1 MNIQRNIFIVLS
13 ILCLN
18 STVTSLF
25 AQQIQNKSSFEESID
40 APFKVMERKLANGLT
55 VLMAPSKESPT
66 IRTSIMI
73 KAGSQQEPENTTGL
87 AHYLEHLLFK
97 GTDQLGALNFAKEKP
112 LLDEIEAQFE
122 IYRKTTDSLKRR
134 QIYSLIDSL
143 SYKAST
149 YAQSSE
155 FSDILIKMG
164 AFFVN
169 AFTNVNR
176 TGYINKIPSNQ
187 LEKWIRL
194 EAERFRNPQF
204 RTFHTELEAVY
215 EEMNIFQ
222 DDAYNMTQLELLK
235 TLFPLGYGG
244 YKHPIG
250 EIEHLK
256 NPSITEIKQFYRDYY
271 VPNNMAIILVGDFDP
286 DQTMALLASTFGK
299 MKSGK
304 VPKIQ
309 KPKNQKLKSPIEQSI
324 TTSGPNLVY
333 IGYEF
338 DGYGSEEAILMEFI
352 EMLMF
357 NGNAGL
363 LDLHINNK
371 QKTKSISTFPIFYQD
386 YSAHII
392 YAEPKEGQRLTEVR
406 DLILEQFDR
415 LKKGDFPD
423 WLVEATRNELSKRY
437 MQSTSSER
445 GKTDLLMN
453 AFINEISLADNFE
466 IIHQLNAVT
475 KADIIAFAQKHY
487 SDNYAIVYHKNG
499 TNINKI
505 KKPVITGLSKNA
517 NQQSDF
523 RKQLELSS
531 ASFEIDYQALD
542 FEKDISTV
550 DLAGG
555 AKLYHVKN
563 VDNSLFHMRIVLNI
577 PQSNKFSPLLKNYL
591 EKAATEY
598 KTRNK
603 VDEELFKLGSQL
615 NLFSDLYSLTIA
627 ISGLSENYEKSLDI
641 LSDLLHKVKADT
653 ELLASI
659 SSSLI
664 SKNHEAQTTIWG
676 KKQQAFHY
684 IRYGRENA
692 LRYIISEEELGEVGS
707 AELVHQI
714 QHIFNEHYEVYYYG
728 VDAPAKVRKAINS
741 KLIVDQK
748 ITHSTEPKVFPFVP
762 ATKNKVYLVDHKSN
776 KAELFFIAKLKGYDQ
791 DLEYMSIIFNSYFSG
806 LIFKELRERR
816 GLAYTAYSRL
826 AIPTFA
832 KRNFLFYPIVN
843 TQTDKVAESSILAKN
858 LIRDLPMDEEVYLE
872 VRNRFLQTW
881 KADRAAK
888 STKLDWFQRAKM
900 RGIKE
905 DQYARNIR
913 LLEKSTFE
921 DFKRFYSSWIKD
933 ALVETLIVG
942 DLEGIAQDQLGPLG
956 EIEVLTTEKLFG
968 N

>member
-1 MNIQRNIFIVLS
+1 MNIQSKTFIVLS
-13 ILCLN
+13 ILCLIL
-18 STVTSLF
+18 TETALL
-25 AQQIQNKSSFEESID
+25 AQQIPTKPILEEVTD
-40 APFKVMERKLANGLT
+40 APFKVIERKLANGLT

-66 IRTSIMI
+66 IRTSIMV

-97 GTDQLGALNFAKEKP
+97 GTDKLGVLNYAKEKP
-112 LLDEIEAQFE
+112 LLDDIEAQFE
-122 IYRKTTDSLKRR
+122 IYRKTKDSLKRR
-134 QIYSLIDSL
+134 KIYSKIDSL
-143 SYKAST
+143 SYQAST

-155 FSDILIKMG
+155 FSDMMVKMG

-222 DDAYNMTQLELLK
+222 DNAYSMTQLELFK

-250 EIEHLK
+250 EIDHLK

-286 DQTMALLASTFGK
+286 AQALDLIASTFGK

-304 VPKIQ
+304 VPKIN
-309 KPKNQKLKSPIEQSI
+309 KPKNQKLRSSIERSI

-338 DGYGSEEAILMEFI
+338 DGYGSEEAIMMEFI

-371 QKTKSISTFPIFYQD
+371 QKTKHISTYPIFYQD

-392 YAEPKEGQRLTEVR
+392 YAEPKEGQSLTDAR

-437 MQSTSSER
+437 MQSTSTAR
-445 GKTDLLMN
+445 GKTDLLMD
-453 AFINEISLADNFE
+453 AFINEIPLKDNFQ
-466 IIHQLNAVT
+466 IIHRFNGIT
-475 KADIIAFAQKHY
+475 KASIIAFAKKYY
-487 SDNYAIVYHKNG
+487 SDNYALVYHKKG

-505 KKPVITGLSKNA
+505 EKPTITGLSKNA

-523 RKQLELSS
+523 RKQLERTP
-531 ASFEIDYQALD
+531 ASYEIDYQALD
-542 FEKDISTV
+542 FEKDISSV
-550 DLAGG
+550 DLAGR

-563 VDNSLFHMRIVLNI
+563 VDNRLFSMRVVLNI

-591 EKAATEY
+591 EKAATQY
-598 KTRNK
+598 KTRDK
-603 VDEELFKLGSQL
+603 IDEQLFKLGSQL
-615 NLFSDLYSLTIA
+615 SLYSDLYSLTIA
-627 ISGLSENYEKSLDI
+627 VSGLSEHYEKSLEI
-641 LSDLLHKVKADT
+641 LSELLHTVKEDA
-653 ELLASI
+653 ELMASI

-664 SKNHEAQTTIWG
+664 AENEEAQTTIWG

-684 IRYGRENA
+684 VRYGRENA
-692 LRYIISEEELGEVGS
+692 LRYIISEEALGEVES
-707 AELVHQI
+707 TDLVDEI
-714 QHIFNEHYEVYYYG
+714 KHIFTNHYEVYYYG
-728 VDAPAKVRKAINS
+728 VDAPEKVRELINS
-741 KLIVDQK
+741 KLILDQQL
-748 ITHSTEPKVFPFVP
+748 IHSTEPKVFPFVP

-776 KAELFFIAKLKGYDQ
+776 KAELFFVAKLKGYDK

-806 LIFKELRERR
+806 QIFKELRERR

-832 KRNFLFYPIVN
+832 KRNFLFYPVVN
-843 TQTDKVAESSILAKN
+843 TQTDKVVESSILTRN
-858 LIRDLPMDEEVYLE
+858 LIRNLPLDEEAYFE

-888 STKLDWFQRAKM
+888 SAKLDWFQRAKM

-905 DQYARNIR
+905 DQFARNIR

-921 DFKRFYSSWIKD
+921 DFKRFYRNWIKD
-933 ALVETLIVG
+933 AIVETLIVG
-942 DLEGIAQDQLGPLG
+942 DLDVIAQDQLGHLG
-956 EIEVLTTEKLFG
+956 EVEILTAEKLFG